1 MRTHCRDGQLPLGR
15 EALGKEEHCAAK
27 CPLGGS
33 VIIGMGNN
41 WDGKDV
47 CLRKIKP
54 SQAWGKGADPNGHA
68 TPRWG
73 RGSPNCHS
81 PAVMAGKAAG
91 FPCSRASAGPS
102 APDPTPVT
110 QISPQHPRSHPCN
123 PDPTPVTEI
132 SPQHPRSH
140 PCNPDPTPAPQSPRS
155 HPCKPDLTPAPQI
168 PPQRPR
174 SHPSAYFG
182 LSPQRESLEER

>member
-1 MRTHCRDGQLPLGR
+1 M
-15 EALGKEEHCAAK
+15 
-27 CPLGGS
+27 
-33 VIIGMGNN
+33 IIGMGNN

-68 TPRWG
+68 TPRGG

-102 APDPTPVT
+102 APDLTPVTQTSPQHPRSHPSAPDLTPVTQISPQHPRSHPCKPDLTPVT

-123 PDPTPVTEI
+123 PDLTPA
-132 SPQHPRSH
+132 PQRPRSH

-155 HPCKPDLTPAPQI
+155 HPSNPDLTPAPQI
-168 PPQRPR
+168 
-174 SHPSAYFG
+174 
-182 LSPQRESLEER
+182 SPL

>member
-33 VIIGMGNN
+33 LIIGMGNN

-102 APDPTPVT
+102 APDLTPVT
-110 QISPQHPRSHPCN
+110 QTSPQNPRSHPCN
-123 PDPTPVTEI
+123 PDL
-132 SPQHPRSH
+132 
-140 PCNPDPTPAPQSPRS
+140 TPAPQSPRS
-155 HPCKPDLTPAPQI
+155 HPCKPDLTPVPQI

>member
-1 MRTHCRDGQLPLGR
+1 M
-15 EALGKEEHCAAK
+15 
-27 CPLGGS
+27 
-33 VIIGMGNN
+33 IIGMGNN

-91 FPCSRASAGPS
+91 FPCSRASPGPS
-102 APDPTPVT
+102 APDLTPVT
-110 QISPQHPRSHPCN
+110 QTSPQNPRSPPCNPDLTPVTQTSPQHTRSHPCN
-123 PDPTPVTEI
+123 PDLTPAPSI
-132 SPQHPRSH
+132 SSLLPRSH
-140 PCNPDPTPAPQSPRS
+140 PSTPDATPGNPDPTPAPQSPRS
-155 HPCKPDLTPAPQI
+155 HPCKPDLTPVPQI
-168 PPQRPR
+168 PPQPPR
-174 SHPSAYFG
+174 SHPSDYFG